1 MLKAREIER
10 LSGKPRLKVWLIA
23 LLSGPLLTVSQ
34 PPVDLPYVGLIAL
47 APLLL
52 AVPRLSAGGAWL
64 AGFLCGLSYF
74 WLNMW
79 WLGQMVTDPGNEWIV
94 FAMFA
99 FVATAMSCYW
109 GVAVMMI
116 RWLLTRQ
123 AMWLGLLAPFAWLAF
138 EFIHEFNTPAP
149 YPWLP
154 IGMSLADFTLLAQT
168 ADIWGHYGLTLLCVL
183 VSLAVAAPFM
193 LAGDMAAFK
202 QRPGK
207 VRFALPVCVAL
218 LLAAC
223 LGYGAMRIAQFEA
236 AEVTDGPKI
245 GLVQGHLA
253 QEVKVRNDP
262 NRLPKSFDEHLELT
276 RQCIAQEAEL
286 VCWAETMLFGGTTRE
301 GLLRGASP
309 KATQGLFH
317 DGVPDQRLLDSRW
330 YAGRLRA
337 HIAWEFATPMLV
349 GAITTVPEEE
359 QIHTWKNYEYR
370 AYNTAMLFDAK
381 GRVSAS
387 YDKRYLVPGG
397 EYIPREDFEIF
408 GWTPIRDVVEHYAE
422 GLQGSVSRVEPGLR
436 TTLFRLPSKAERLGG
451 REWAF
456 TSSIC
461 YEYVWPGCYVELHE
475 APDRYP
481 DFHINIS
488 NEGWF
493 LHSAELD
500 QAVDSC
506 RIRAIESRVPMV
518 RATNTGVTCNI
529 DANGRVRE
537 TLIINGSDREQK
549 GIMVAKPFVL
559 AEPRPTLFVSMVKR
573 SPGWISLIAAGC
585 ILPLMIAGRVQH
597 RTRRLVQLEPELATR
612 LKARGHWAFLLLPV
626 LGRRLAGLLA
636 RKPAGNAGKENKG

>member
-1 MLKAREIER
+1 MLKAREIPK
-10 LSGKPRLKVWLIA
+10 LSGKPRLKVWLVA
-23 LLSGPLLTVSQ
+23 LCTAPLVTISQ
-34 PPVDLPYVGLIAL
+34 PPVDVPYIGLVAL

-52 AVPRLSAGGAWL
+52 ALPRLSAGGAWL
-64 AGFLCGLSYF
+64 AGFLCGMCYF

-99 FVATAMSCYW
+99 FVATAMAAYW
-109 GVAVMMI
+109 GVSVMTM

-123 AMWLGLLAPFAWLAF
+123 VRWLALLVPFTWLAF
-138 EFIHEFNTPAP
+138 EFLHEFNTPAP

-154 IGMSLADFTLLAQT
+154 LGMSLADFTLLAQT
-168 ADIWGHYGLTLLCVL
+168 ADIWGHYGLTMLCVL
-183 VSLAVAAPFM
+183 VSLAVAAPFA
-193 LAGDMAAFK
+193 LVGESAKFGLSEG
-202 QRPGK
+202 RL
-207 VRFALPVCVAL
+207 RFALPVCVAVFM
-218 LLAAC
+218 AAC
-223 LGYGAMRIAQFEA
+223 LGYGAVRIAHFES
-236 AEVTDGPKI
+236 AELADGPKI

-262 NRLPKSFDEHLELT
+262 NRLPRSFGDHLDLT
-276 RQCIAQEAEL
+276 RQCIEQDAEL

-309 KATQGLFH
+309 SAVAKYFH
-317 DGVPDQRLLDSRW
+317 DGIPDQRLLEMNW

-349 GAITTVPEEE
+349 GAITPVPESE
-359 QIHTWKNYEYR
+359 QIHDWKNYDYR
-370 AYNTAMLFDAK
+370 AYNTAILFDAK
-381 GRVSAS
+381 GRVADS

-397 EYIPREDFEIF
+397 EYIPREDFELF
-408 GWTPIRDVVEHYAE
+408 GWTPIRDVVEHYAK

-436 TTLFRLPSKAERLGG
+436 TTLFRLPSKAERLQG
-451 REWAF
+451 RDWAF

-475 APDRYP
+475 KPDRYP

-493 LHSAELD
+493 LYSAELD
-500 QAVDSC
+500 QAVDYC

-518 RATNTGVTCNI
+518 RATNTGITCSI

-537 TLIINGSDREQK
+537 TLIVNGSDREQR
-549 GIMVAKPFVL
+549 GIMVARPLVL
-559 AEPRPTLFVSMVKR
+559 AEPGPTMFVSMVKR
-573 SPGWISLIAAGC
+573 GPGWLSLIVLGC
-585 ILPLMIAGRVQH
+585 IAPLMIAGRVQA
-597 RTRRLVQLEPELATR
+597 RTRRLVARDPELATR
-612 LKARGHWAFLLLPV
+612 LKARGTWAFLLLPV
-626 LGRRLAGLLA
+626 LGYRLAGLLA
-636 RKPAGNAGKENKG
+636 RKPAAQEKA